1 MSTRVYF
8 RLCYAEGNLLYFTD
22 SFDTITGEDW
32 KYVPAKDS
40 VSPTEEG
47 DIHLRLVGYYGYEI
61 EDNTDKFSVEQLNR
75 KRAAWLWSEEAE
87 GLYAG
92 ATIEEAIDWLHKAG
106 AVCAELF

>member
-8 RLCYAEGNLLYFTD
+8 RLCYADGNLLYFTD
-22 SFDTITGEDW
+22 SFDAATREDW
-32 KYVPAKDS
+32 KYP
-40 VSPTEEG
+40 PTEEG
-47 DIHLRLVGYYGYEI
+47 DTHIRYVGFQGDDVE
-61 EDNTDKFSVEQLNR
+61 NNNDKFSVEQLNR
-75 KRAAWLWSEEAE
+75 KRAAWLWHEEAE

>member
-1 MSTRVYF
+1 MSMKVDF

-22 SFDTITGEDW
+22 SFDTITD
-32 KYVPAKDS
+32 KDS
-40 VSPTEEG
+40 IPPTEEG
-47 DIHLRLVGYYGYEI
+47 YTHTRYVGFQGDNIENNYELC
-61 EDNTDKFSVEQLNR
+61 DFSVKQLNK
-75 KRAAWLWSEEAE
+75 KRVGWLWHEEAE

>member
-1 MSTRVYF
+1 MSMRVYF
-8 RLCYAEGNLLYFTD
+8 RLCYVEGNLLYFTD

-32 KYVPAKDS
+32 KYVLAKDS
-40 VSPTEEG
+40 FPPIEEG
-47 DIHLRLVGYYGYEI
+47 DTHIRYVGFQGDDVE
-61 EDNTDKFSVEQLNR
+61 NNKDKFSVEQLNR
-75 KRAAWLWSEEAE
+75 KRAAWLWNEEAE

>member
-1 MSTRVYF
+1 MSMRVYF

-22 SFDTITGEDW
+22 SFDTITGENW
-32 KYVPAKDS
+32 KYVPANDS
-40 VSPTEEG
+40 VPPTEEG
-47 DIHLRLVGYYGYEI
+47 DTHIRYVGFQGDDVE
-61 EDNTDKFSVEQLNR
+61 NNNDKFSVEQLNR
-75 KRAAWLWSEEAE
+75 KRAAWLWNEEAE